1 MQGSL
6 RVTTWAMTKSPA
18 VRSYVELWEVLHPNT
33 GSEKLHIRQDYIYKS
48 YVEGDVVEEGGTV

>member
-1 MQGSL
+1 
-6 RVTTWAMTKSPA
+6 MTKSPA

-48 YVEGDVVEEGGTV
+48 YVEGGVVEEGGTV